1 MKSTLTIS
9 LEKDLKEA
17 FVSFAKSLWTNP
29 TNLLNMMMKNSI
41 VTRELNFVSP
51 TNIDIEIEPFCNEE
65 IKSLNNNKNIRRDYK
80 KLEKLLA

>member
-1 MKSTLTIS
+1 
-9 LEKDLKEA
+9 
-17 FVSFAKSLWTNP
+17 
-29 TNLLNMMMKNSI
+29 MMMKNSI